1 MKATEILKSKNKMKL
16 LFKFLVFAFVLQ
28 SAEAYSWGTTG
39 HRTIAEIAEHH
50 LTNKSKR
57 KLRKILGNQK
67 LSYYANWPDFIKSD
81 SLKRY
86 KETEIWH
93 YVNVSPKVDFIN
105 FENELK
111 ENKTPNLYS
120 AILKQ
125 EAVLRDKNSSKA
137 DKKFAVV
144 FLIHL
149 LGDLHQPMHVGRAE
163 DQGGNLV
170 PINFFKETTNLH
182 SLWDTKLI
190 DFQKYSYSEYAIVL
204 DNKSKNEVKKI
215 QSGTLEDWLFE
226 SYRKADKIYN
236 QTPINGNYGYE
247 YNYKFSGLMEEQLLE
262 GGLRLAKVL
271 NEVL

>member
-1 MKATEILKSKNKMKL
+1 M
-16 LFKFLVFAFVLQ
+16 
-28 SAEAYSWGTTG
+28 
-39 HRTIAEIAEHH
+39 
-50 LTNKSKR
+50 
-57 KLRKILGNQK
+57 
-67 LSYYANWPDFIKSD
+67 
-81 SLKRY
+81 
-86 KETEIWH
+86 
-93 YVNVSPKVDFIN
+93 
-105 FENELK
+105 
-111 ENKTPNLYS
+111 
-120 AILKQ
+120 KQ

>member
-1 MKATEILKSKNKMKL
+1 MKL
-16 LFKFLVFAFVLQ
+16 LFRILVCAFVLQ

-57 KLRKILGNQK
+57 KLRKILGDQK
-67 LSYYANWPDFIKSD
+67 LAYFANWPDFVKSD

-93 YVNVSPKVDFIN
+93 YVNVTPKLNFQDFN
-105 FENELK
+105 KELK
-111 ENKTPNLYS
+111 ENKTPNLYD

-125 EAVLRDKNSSKA
+125 EAVIKDKKASKA
-137 DKKFAVV
+137 DKELAVV

-149 LGDLHQPMHVGRAE
+149 MGDLHQPFHVGRAE

-170 PINFFKETTNLH
+170 PLTFFREQTNLH
-182 SLWDTKLI
+182 SLWDSKLV
-190 DFQKYSYSEYAIVL
+190 DFQKYSYTEYATVL
-204 DNKSKNEVKKI
+204 DNKSKEEVQKI
-215 QSGTLEDWLFE
+215 QSGSLEDWVFE
-226 SYRKADKIYN
+226 SYNRAAKIYD
-236 QTPINGNYGYE
+236 QTPVNGNYSYD
-247 YNYKFSGLMEEQLLE
+247 YNYKFSGIMENQLLK

-271 NEVL
+271 NEMLQ